1 MKELTM
7 NQIGDIEFW
16 GKRTIDG
23 DEYTYK
29 NYTYKSEI
37 YRNGWLFVRI
47 DNRKPVTD
55 ESRVEY
61 VETGWIPVT
70 ERLPE
75 MPEQWW
81 DRQEYLVCYE
91 NGLLAMLGWYD
102 GWNCR
107 GEEKGGSVIVNR
119 EHEMHDVVAWMPLPK
134 PYKGGEE

>member
-1 MKELTM
+1 MKKLTM

-16 GKRTIDG
+16 GKQMING

-29 NYTYKSEI
+29 EYTYKSEI
-37 YRNGWLFVRI
+37 YKNGILFARI
-47 DNRKPVTD
+47 DNCKPVTD
-55 ESRVEY
+55 DSRVEY

-75 MPEQWW
+75 MPEHWW

-102 GWNCR
+102 GWNCS
-107 GEEKGGSVIVNR
+107 GEEKGGIVIVNR
-119 EHEMHDVVAWMPLPK
+119 EYEMHDVVAWMPLPK
-134 PYKGGEE
+134 PYKEG